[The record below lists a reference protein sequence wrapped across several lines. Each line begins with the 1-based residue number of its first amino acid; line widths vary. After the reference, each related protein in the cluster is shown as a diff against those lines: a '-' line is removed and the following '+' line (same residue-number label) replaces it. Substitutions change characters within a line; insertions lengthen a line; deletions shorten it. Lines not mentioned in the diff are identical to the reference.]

1 MNILRLSQLYIK
13 MDKLIDKK
21 TRNGSFCFDTDLL
34 YKEENIYVMDNHR
47 TAAWCWAN
55 HIEENEKYTVIHI
68 DKHYDTLG
76 NQIKEWTEPI
86 NNGLKNLSF
95 DEYDKI
101 EYQKNKYE
109 RYKVFRWDNYIPLF
123 HHYYSNQITEYV
135 FYTHNFGTIPD
146 ILKKHITHC
155 SAYNLFNCFYDCCAK
170 LEETII
176 INLDIDYFFY
186 DNPQYNLL
194 FSESAIE
201 KLFEGIMTLVRNKK
215 NILTIALSPE
225 CCGGWEN
232 SLAFMRKYLTKYEIF
247 ID

>member
-1 MNILRLSQLYIK
+1 
-13 MDKLIDKK
+13 MDKLIDRK

-34 YKEENIYVMDNHR
+34 YRQENVYVMDNHR

-55 HIEENEKYTVIHI
+55 YIDDNEKYTIIHI

-86 NNGLKNLSF
+86 KNGLKSLSL
-95 DEYDKI
+95 DEYDNV
-101 EYQKNKYE
+101 EYQKTKFDK
-109 RYKVFRWDNYIPLF
+109 YKVFRWDNYIPLF
-123 HHYYSNQITEYV
+123 HHYYSNQINEYI
-135 FYTHNFGTIPD
+135 FYTHNRGNIPED
-146 ILKKHITHC
+146 LNKHIRHC
-155 SAYNLFNCFYDCCAK
+155 PSYNLFNDFYECYADSEEK
-170 LEETII
+170 LI

-186 DNPQYNLL
+186 DSPQYQIL
-194 FSESAIE
+194 FSDYAIE
-201 KLFEGIMTLVRNKK
+201 KLIQGIMTLVKDKR

-232 SLAFMRKYLTKYEIF
+232 SLEFMKKYFTKYDIL